1 MNDQK
6 NFPTSMPNQGILI
19 WAYYGIAKLV
29 IEKIHQNVPF
39 NGKHSPTWNGL
50 NGIMEKRPQ

>member
-1 MNDQK
+1 MTK
-6 NFPTSMPNQGILI
+6 KIPTSMPNCGILI